1 MADHNHDASTPC
13 SSTTSTTSLDRK
25 TQPVVVQLT
34 RVAAAAA
41 ASSTQ
46 AAGDFSS
53 YLALKS
59 PLFVDLEGDFGGSY
73 SRHASLAES
82 DSDMHGAEDDS
93 GRGGGMATATR
104 IRHRRRT
111 RTRTR
116 KIRSIW
122 RRRKQ
127 RLYKY
132 QKNAQA
138 IAQAVGQY
146 ADDDERACAS
156 RVDTTAAIP
165 V

>member
-1 MADHNHDASTPC
+1 MSSAPKSILHLHFRPRRPLPEIILTVIPDSRVQDGTVKAANANHDDA
-13 SSTTSTTSLDRK
+13 SLDRE

-34 RVAAAAA
+34 RVAAAAAAAA

-53 YLALKS
+53 YLALQS
-59 PLFVDLEGDFGGSY
+59 PLFVHLERDFGGSY
-73 SRHASLAES
+73 SRHASVAES
-82 DSDMHGAEDDS
+82 DSDKHGAEDDS
-93 GRGGGMATATR
+93 GRV
-104 IRHRRRT
+104 
-111 RTRTR
+111 
-116 KIRSIW
+116 
-122 RRRKQ
+122 
-127 RLYKY
+127 YKY

-156 RVDTTAAIP
+156 RVDTTAATP